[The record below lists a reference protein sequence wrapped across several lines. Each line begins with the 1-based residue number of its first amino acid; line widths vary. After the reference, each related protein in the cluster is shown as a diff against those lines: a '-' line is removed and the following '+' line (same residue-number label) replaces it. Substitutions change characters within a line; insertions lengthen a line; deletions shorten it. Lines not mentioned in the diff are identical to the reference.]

1 MSTVIAKGHQVGT
14 SGTAAQNFTWYQPA
28 APDGTV
34 RLGVG
39 NSGATTGD
47 LITANSS
54 GVTVTGTLT
63 SSGSAIVPAGS
74 AAAPSISPTGDTN
87 TGMFFPAADTIAF
100 AEGGTEVMRID
111 SSGNVGIGTSSP
123 STKLNV
129 VTAGADV
136 EVRATTT
143 TSGDVRFGFD
153 ASGAFYNWIQTDRSS
168 GALRFAVANTER
180 ARFDSGGNL
189 GLGVTPSAWSQGRAM
204 EFINPGYGF
213 WNGSG
218 SPASMYML
226 ANAYFNGGFKYGGTG
241 QASHYYQYQGAH
253 VWSTAAS
260 GTAGNAISFT
270 QAMTLDASGNLLVGN
285 TDGVNAR
292 LNVVANSNN
301 VVFFRNASGTG
312 TYLVSGNTGW
322 TTASDERVKDI
333 IEPITDAAAKVS
345 SLRAVIGKYKTD
357 EEGTRRIFLIAQDVQ
372 TVLPE
377 AVNVQQDEIGTLGL
391 QYTDTIPLLV
401 AAIKEQQA
409 LITSLTARIAALEA
423 K

>member
-1 MSTVIAKGHQVGT
+1 
-14 SGTAAQNFTWYQPA
+14 
-28 APDGTV
+28 
-34 RLGVG
+34 
-39 NSGATTGD
+39 
-47 LITANSS
+47 
-54 GVTVTGTLT
+54 
-63 SSGSAIVPAGS
+63 
-74 AAAPSISPTGDTN
+74 
-87 TGMFFPAADTIAF
+87 
-100 AEGGTEVMRID
+100 MRID